1 MQKGLE
7 SVFDSYK
14 ANLATL
20 TGAMQKANNVVAQ
33 KKSDK
38 AKTEAIDYAN
48 SEISVL
54 NDSIN
59 LKVSKNEISSSK
71 NNEPQSVKK
80 HTSKLLLSGDAG
92 NKCQNPSFTDGDAD
106 WYGGIKVFTNIG
118 KKTYL
123 MA

>member
-54 NDSIN
+54 SLFVNYYI
-59 LKVSKNEISSSK
+59 
-71 NNEPQSVKK
+71 
-80 HTSKLLLSGDAG
+80 
-92 NKCQNPSFTDGDAD
+92 FR
-106 WYGGIKVFTNIG
+106 
-118 KKTYL
+118 
-123 MA
+123 